1 MTVQDVFTAAAR
13 EMMDEF
19 DCGGQLEQQD
29 FASEKELERELVA
42 ASTEI
47 GWFE

>member
-13 EMMDEF
+13 EMMDGF
-19 DCGGQLEQQD
+19 DCGGELEQQD

-42 ASTEI
+42 STEI